1 MLLEENVVHTQAD
14 GGSWVKIEDAIF
26 QRQSEGQQNELLLRI
41 LISVGLSAVTVPG
54 HVQSALDRY
63 IPDKTEIK
71 PLSMRLVLRQV
82 PSCYTKLDRKEKL
95 FLLQFCL
102 RDRNFSDLDGLQLL
116 PLSNGQFVK
125 FENRAKAV
133 YIASP
138 EHPQELFPGV
148 RDCFLDKTV
157 EEGIIGNLQ
166 AAALQGIHRT

>member
-1 MLLEENVVHTQAD
+1 MLLEKNVVHTQAD

-26 QRQSEGQQNELLLRI
+26 QRQSQGQQNELLLRI

-71 PLSMRLVLRQV
+71 PSLMRHVLRQV

-102 RDRNFSDLDGLQLL
+102 RDRNFSELDGLQLL

-125 FENRAKAV
+125 FDNRTKAV
-133 YIASP
+133 YIAST

-166 AAALQGIHRT
+166 AAALQGVHRT